1 MTYSTKT
8 TDSPVS
14 IRDCNALLVSTVC
27 HLVAMIVL
35 GLSIG
40 AGRDRAQPLNLLV
53 STAESPISLDPGES
67 LAQDAVEISVGSA
80 EPDRAA
86 GELRLFDAPALATS
100 EMALLASP
108 LELSAL
114 ESGQDGK
121 SMSLLHEGAGGG
133 HFAVGASKFFGVSG
147 YGNSFVYVVDCSG
160 SMKESGKLERAKY
173 ELLQSIDQLSDDQ
186 KYFVIFYNTDAI
198 PMDGKAP
205 IEATED
211 NFARTRRWVEL
222 VDANGGTNPLPAL
235 LIALSL
241 RPDAIYFLSDGLFD
255 GHTITQV
262 RTINRRKGKIP
273 IHSIAFVSRENLGL
287 MRSVARDSGGEFR
300 FVN

>member
-1 MTYSTKT
+1 
-8 TDSPVS
+8 
-14 IRDCNALLVSTVC
+14 
-27 HLVAMIVL
+27 VL

-67 LAQDAVEISVGSA
+67 LAQDAVEISVGAA
-80 EPDRAA
+80 EPDTAT
-86 GELRLFDAPALATS
+86 GELRLFDAPALAAS

-121 SMSLLHEGAGGG
+121 SMSLLHEGAGVG

-198 PMDGKAP
+198 PMDGKAT

-222 VDANGGTNPLPAL
+222 VGANGGTNPLPAL

-255 GHTITQV
+255 GNTITQV

-273 IHSIAFVSRENLGL
+273 IHSIAFVSRENLG
-287 MRSVARDSGGEFR
+287 
-300 FVN
+300 